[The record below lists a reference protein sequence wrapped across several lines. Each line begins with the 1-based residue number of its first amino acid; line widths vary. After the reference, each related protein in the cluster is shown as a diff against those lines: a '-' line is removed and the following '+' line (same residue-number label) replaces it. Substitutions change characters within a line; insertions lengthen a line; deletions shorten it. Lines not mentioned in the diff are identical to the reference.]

1 MDLDVEARWSDLL
14 VEATPLIL
22 LDTNAVIWLHRG
34 DRRVSGLAAR
44 AARLYASPATIL
56 ELQFLIE
63 AGRLRL
69 RAGASVNLLVHDDRW
84 VIDDPASAAWFEKAS
99 EVGFTRP
106 LRSAHRR
113 ARAAAPLAVGD
124 RRSRAA
130 RTTDGRRADRA
141 VKTAAH
147 YHTPASRHFTFE

>member
-1 MDLDVEARWSDLL
+1 MDLDMEGRRSD
-14 VEATPLIL
+14 VFIEATRLIL

-34 DRRVSGLAAR
+34 DRRAAPLAQH

-69 RAGASVNLLVHDDRW
+69 RADASVTELVHDDRW

-99 EVGFTRP
+99 EIGFTRDP
-106 LRSAHRR
+106 FDRLIVAHARLRRWR
-113 ARAAAPLAVGD
+113 LATGD
-124 RRSRAA
+124 RALLA
-130 RTTDGRRADRA
+130 QL
-141 VKTAAH
+141 
-147 YHTPASRHFTFE
+147 ASAERIEL

>member
-1 MDLDVEARWSDLL
+1 MDLDLEGRWSDVL

-34 DRRVSGLAAR
+34 DRR
-44 AARLYASPATIL
+44 AARLAQGATRVYASPATIL

-69 RAGASVNLLVHDDRW
+69 RTGASVNQLVHDDRW

-99 EVGFTRP
+99 EVGFTRDP
-106 LRSAHRR
+106 FDRLIVAHARLRHWR
-113 ARAAAPLAVGD
+113 LATGD
-124 RRSRAA
+124 RALLAQLAPGERI
-130 RTTDGRRADRA
+130 
-141 VKTAAH
+141 
-147 YHTPASRHFTFE
+147 EL